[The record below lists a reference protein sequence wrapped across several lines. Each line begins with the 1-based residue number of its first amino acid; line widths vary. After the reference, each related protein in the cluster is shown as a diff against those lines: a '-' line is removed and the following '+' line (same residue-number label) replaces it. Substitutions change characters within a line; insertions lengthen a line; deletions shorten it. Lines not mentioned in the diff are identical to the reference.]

1 MATSMLVIF
10 QMKAFS
16 QEEFRVPNLLS
27 RPRNIP
33 ERTRRRVQWLAPSPA
48 TSFNYTLYA
57 LVSHG
62 QMGKKRL
69 AKLWS

>member
-1 MATSMLVIF
+1 
-10 QMKAFS
+10 
-16 QEEFRVPNLLS
+16 
-27 RPRNIP
+27 
-33 ERTRRRVQWLAPSPA
+33 VQWLAPSPA